1 MTILQMTRPHLA
13 YDLFKKHTDLNLAGY
28 ILPKRLTILDHEWKS
43 RGLQPPS
50 DPTPDT
56 EEELKSPYLDLSV
69 QIANDFLDYM
79 RLKKAITKNHT
90 RRYGSS
96 YTWKHRVEDFSQN
109 HQLFLDSQ
117 KGKGKHHQDK
127 FHHIPNGLFIAV
139 MREKNIPHQQG
150 YPTYDPFDVN
160 ARVHFGGRA
169 LKALEQRTGKEFR
182 VHGSF

>member
-28 ILPKRLTILDHEWKS
+28 IPPKRLTILDHEWKS

-79 RLKKAITKNHT
+79 RLKRRLPKTIPGGMVHHT
-90 RRYGSS
+90 LGNIGLRI
-96 YTWKHRVEDFSQN
+96 
-109 HQLFLDSQ
+109 
-117 KGKGKHHQDK
+117 
-127 FHHIPNGLFIAV
+127 FHKIINCF
-139 MREKNIPHQQG
+139 
-150 YPTYDPFDVN
+150 
-160 ARVHFGGRA
+160 
-169 LKALEQRTGKEFR
+169 
-182 VHGSF
+182 